1 MKINNTQILLALILL
16 TLGSYFFSE
25 QIESSISL
33 ALLILFALL
42 KVLLVA
48 IYFMELKKAH
58 MAWLMV
64 LGLILITYT
73 GFIFVLMG

>member
-1 MKINNTQILLALILL
+1 MKINNTRILLALILL

-25 QIESSISL
+25 QSESSVSL
-33 ALLILFALL
+33 ALMIFFALL

-64 LGLILITYT
+64 LGLVLITYT
-73 GFIFVLMG
+73 GFIFALMA